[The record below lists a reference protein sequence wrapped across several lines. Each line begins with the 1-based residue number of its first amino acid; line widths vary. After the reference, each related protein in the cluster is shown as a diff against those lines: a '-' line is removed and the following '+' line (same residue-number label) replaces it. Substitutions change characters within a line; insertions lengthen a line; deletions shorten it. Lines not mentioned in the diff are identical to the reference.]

1 MQTQSGKLKV
11 SVSCRHDPIAPAG
24 SQPSVE
30 TCPFD
35 VVGMHEHQIQKRLD
49 ALEDTLVESL
59 RSTLEGSWAYSAL
72 GYQTMDLHEPVFT
85 RKGDLICEL
94 DFYDSGELLRLQS

>member
-1 MQTQSGKLKV
+1 
-11 SVSCRHDPIAPAG
+11 
-24 SQPSVE
+24 
-30 TCPFD
+30 
-35 VVGMHEHQIQKRLD
+35 MHEHQIQKRLD

-59 RSTLEGSWAYSAL
+59 RNTLEGSWAYSAL

-94 DFYDSGELLRLQS
+94 DFYDSGELLRLQSWSMYSDMPQPLPRYILLHGPTSLVKPRPYHSQF